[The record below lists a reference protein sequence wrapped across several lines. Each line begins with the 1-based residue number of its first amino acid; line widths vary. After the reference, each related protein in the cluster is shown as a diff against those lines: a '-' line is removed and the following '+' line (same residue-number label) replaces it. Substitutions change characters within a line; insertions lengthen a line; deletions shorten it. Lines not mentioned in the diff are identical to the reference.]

1 MVDLLRVNSE
11 TKVASIFSRAMP
23 FYEDLYLQSFPEDG
37 PLLEDIKA
45 GLERLTSDNARRLE
59 RAARYE
65 ELLAGAAVMLP
76 TNWHESGV
84 VWRYSF
90 LINDAAK
97 TTRVTAALRKNKIHA
112 SNHYWSLAD
121 LFDGDHNHPNTRY
134 ICPRILNLWA
144 DETAT
149 RSYIEQSCDII
160 LSALS

>member
-1 MVDLLRVNSE
+1 LARLIESDVKNLPPYARPLEYSLKSLSHRNLYHAMVDLLRVNSE

-97 TTRVTAALRKNKIHA
+97 TTRVTAALRKNKIH
-112 SNHYWSLAD
+112 
-121 LFDGDHNHPNTRY
+121 
-134 ICPRILNLWA
+134 
-144 DETAT
+144 
-149 RSYIEQSCDII
+149 
-160 LSALS
+160 